1 LSVIEPEQ
9 LVEMSGLTAAE
20 CDHIVEYADKES
32 ARLEAEERFQ
42 AEQRKL
48 GVGSTASR
56 SGEAPVSAPVA
67 TSDIASGAGEP

>member
-1 LSVIEPEQ
+1 
-9 LVEMSGLTAAE
+9 LTAAE